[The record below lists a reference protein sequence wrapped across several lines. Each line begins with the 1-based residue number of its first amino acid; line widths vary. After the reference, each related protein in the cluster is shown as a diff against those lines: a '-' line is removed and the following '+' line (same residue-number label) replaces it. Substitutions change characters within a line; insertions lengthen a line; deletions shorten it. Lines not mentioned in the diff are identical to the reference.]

1 MTVTLDTEDLKQL
14 IKDALSELMVENRE
28 EFQDL
33 MVEAIEDAAMARA
46 IAEGENSAPADRKTI
61 FIL

>member
-1 MTVTLDTEDLKQL
+1 MTVTLDTADLKQL

-33 MVEAIEDAAMARA
+33 MVEALEDAAMAKA
-46 IAEGENSAPADRKTI
+46 IAEGENSDPVDRATI
-61 FIL
+61 F